1 MIGVKYKLQFKP
13 SILNLTYV
21 RDNNY
26 TTYGSLMFNDSSKV
40 IKGNRKRQVFLDK
53 PKDFRD
59 SQAWIS
65 INDTSRVKWTLGN
78 IYWQSS

>member
-1 MIGVKYKLQFKP
+1 MAADINGVKYRLQYKP
-13 SILNLTYV
+13 SIVNLTYV
-21 RDNNY
+21 RDNNTY
-26 TTYGSLMFNDSSKV
+26 TTYDSLMFKESSKV

-65 INDTSRVKWTLGN
+65 INY
-78 IYWQSS
+78 IE